1 MVFTSP
7 SWVSK
12 LRDPPDTVPIHEF
25 MFDEKHGRY
34 PLHKSKPP
42 FTCGLTGVEYSA
54 SDVRDRVNNLA
65 KALSKELDWQPNA
78 GTEWE
83 KVIGVFTVNTI
94 DTLTLAWA
102 THRLNG
108 ISSPANATY
117 SADEL
122 AYQLQNSGSK
132 VLFTC
137 VPLLPIA
144 LEAASKSNIPRD
156 RVFLI
161 SLPKEFTGKDNPSGY
176 RTVDQLIEEGRG
188 LPQLEELQ
196 WAEGQGA
203 RQVAFLCYSSGTSG
217 LPVSYGLVANDILC
231 YTSNWKQKGVMIS
244 HRNVIAN
251 VLQIS
256 TFEKPYRDMMKKNS
270 VSNAD
275 FLEITLGLLPQS
287 HIYSLVVI
295 CHSTGYRGDQ
305 VINLPRFEIN
315 TYLTAIQRF
324 KINTLVLV
332 PPIIILMTKNKA
344 LCDKFDL
351 SSVKVVFTGA
361 APLGTETASVLHTQY
376 PTWYIRQGYGK
387 LPLKSWQDDK
397 VITDQAVGLTET
409 CTVACSTSYDD
420 IDFGSSGSLLPGVE
434 ARLVTIEGTDIE
446 GYDQPGELLLRS
458 PSVTLGYLKNDIAT
472 RETFQDGWMRT
483 GDEAVVRK
491 SPKGNEHIW
500 IVDRLKEL
508 IKVKG
513 MQVAPAELE
522 AHLLSHHAVADVA
535 VIAIPD
541 ESAGE
546 RPKAFV
552 VKSSSVGL
560 EDNERM
566 VVRDIK
572 KHVEKNK
579 ARHKWVKEV
588 EFIDAIPK
596 SASGKILRRMLR
608 DKEKDL
614 RRTKGAK
621 L

>member
-7 SWVSK
+7 SWVPK
-12 LRDPPDTVPIHEF
+12 LRDPPNTVPIHEF

-34 PLHKSKPP
+34 PIQKSKPP
-42 FTCGLTGVEYSA
+42 FTCGLTGIEYSA
-54 SDVRDRVNNLA
+54 VEVRERVNNLA
-65 KALSKELDWQPNA
+65 KALSKELNWQPNS
-78 GTEWE
+78 GTEWD

-108 ISSPANATY
+108 ISSPANAAY

-122 AYQLQNSGSK
+122 AYQLNNSGSK
-132 VLFTC
+132 ALFTC

-144 LEAASKSNIPRD
+144 LEAASQSNISRN

-161 SLPKEFTGKDNPSGY
+161 SLPKEFTGQDTPSDFK
-176 RTVDQLIEEGRG
+176 TVDQLIEEGTG
-188 LPQLEELQ
+188 LPQLEALQ
-196 WAEGQGA
+196 WEEGQGA

-217 LPVSYGLVANDILC
+217 LP
-231 YTSNWKQKGVMIS
+231 KGVMIS
-244 HRNVIAN
+244 HRNVISN

-256 TFEKPYRDMMKKNS
+256 TYEKPYRDMMKKNS
-270 VSNAD
+270 PSNAD

-295 CHSTGYRGDQ
+295 CHATGYRGDQ
-305 VINLPRFEIN
+305 VINLPKFEIN
-315 TYLTAIQRF
+315 TYLSAIQRF
-324 KINTLVLV
+324 KINTLLLV
-332 PPIIILMTKNKA
+332 PPIIILMTKNKP

-351 SSVKVVFTGA
+351 RSVKVVFTGA
-361 APLGTETASVLHTQY
+361 APLGAETALVLKNQY
-376 PTWYIRQGYGK
+376 PTWYIRQGYG
-387 LPLKSWQDDK
+387 
-397 VITDQAVGLTET
+397 LTET
-409 CTVACSTSYDD
+409 STVVSSTSYDD
-420 IDFGSSGSLLPGVE
+420 IDFGSSGSLMPGCE

-446 GYDQPGELLLRS
+446 GFDQPGELLVRS
-458 PSVTLGYLKNDIAT
+458 PSVTLGYLKNDLAT

-491 SPKGNEHIW
+491 SPQGNEHIW

-522 AHLLSHHAVADVA
+522 AHLLSHPAVADVA

-560 EDNERM
+560 EDNDHLII
-566 VVRDIK
+566 RDIK

-588 EFIDAIPK
+588 EFIDVVPK
-596 SASGKILRRMLR
+596 SPSGKILRRMLR
-608 DKEKDL
+608 DKEKES
-614 RRTKGAK
+614 RRSKGAK

>member
-7 SWVSK
+7 SWIPK
-12 LRDPPDTVPIHEF
+12 LRDPPHTIPIHEF
-25 MFDEKHGRY
+25 MFNEKHGRY
-34 PLHKSKPP
+34 PIQDSKPP
-42 FTCGLTGVEYSA
+42 FTCGITGAEYSA
-54 SDVRDRVNNLA
+54 VEVRERVNHLA
-65 KALSKELDWQPNA
+65 RALSKELNWQPNS
-78 GTEWE
+78 GTAWD

-94 DTLTLAWA
+94 DTLTVAWA

-108 ISSPANATY
+108 ISSPANAAY

-122 AYQLQNSGSK
+122 AYQLNNSGSK
-132 VLFTC
+132 ALFTC
-137 VPLLPIA
+137 VPLLPVA
-144 LEAASKSNIPRD
+144 LEAASRSNIPKD

-161 SLPKEFTGKDNPSGY
+161 SLPKEFTGQDNPNEFK
-176 RTVDQLIEEGRG
+176 TVDWLIEEGTQ
-188 LPQLEELQ
+188 LPQLEDLQ
-196 WAEGQGA
+196 WGEGQGA

-217 LPVSYGLVANDILC
+217 LP
-231 YTSNWKQKGVMIS
+231 KGVMIS
-244 HRNVIAN
+244 HRNVISN

-256 TFEKPYRDMMKKNS
+256 TFEKPYRDLMKKES
-270 VSNAD
+270 PSNAD
-275 FLEITLGLLPQS
+275 FLEVALGLLPQS

-295 CHSTGYRGDQ
+295 CHATGYRGDQ
-305 VINLPRFEIN
+305 VINLPKFEFN
-315 TYLTAIQRF
+315 TYLSAIERF

-344 LCDKFDL
+344 LCDEFDL
-351 SSVKVVFTGA
+351 SNVKAVFTGA
-361 APLGTETASVLHTQY
+361 APLGAETATLLRDQY
-376 PTWYIRQGYGK
+376 PTWYIRQGYG
-387 LPLKSWQDDK
+387 
-397 VITDQAVGLTET
+397 LTET
-409 CTVACSTSYDD
+409 STVVCSTSFDD
-420 IDFGSSGSLLPGVE
+420 IDFGSSGSLLPGCE

-446 GYDQPGELLLRS
+446 GYDQPGELLIRS
-458 PSVTLGYLKNDIAT
+458 PSVTLGYLKNDLAT

-491 SPKGNEHIW
+491 SPNGNEHIW

-522 AHLLSHHAVADVA
+522 AHLLSHPAVADVA

-552 VKSSSVGL
+552 VKSSSVGV
-560 EDNERM
+560 EDNDHL
-566 VVRDIK
+566 VIRDIK
-572 KHVEKNK
+572 KHVEMDK

-588 EFIDAIPK
+588 EFIDIIPK
-596 SASGKILRRMLR
+596 SPSGKILRRMLR
-608 DKEKDL
+608 DKERES
-614 RRTKGAK
+614 RRSKGAK